1 MKLQTEST
9 SLHEVMLMG
18 RVLVADPI
26 EESAVA
32 KLEAAGLE
40 VVTRNHDTDGPI
52 EEQIKG
58 FDCVVVRSATKIT
71 KEVIDA
77 SDKLK
82 LVVRAGVG
90 LDNVDKAAAEA
101 KGVVVQNT
109 PEAPTVS
116 VAEMVFSLMFSLARN
131 ITQADSSMK
140 DERWEKKK
148 LQGTELWNKT
158 IGIVGFGRIGQEV
171 AKRAK
176 AFDMDVLAYDV
187 IDIDEACKEVGA
199 KRSDI
204 NTIIEQAD
212 YISLHVP
219 LLPQTKGMI
228 GEKELKTMKKTAYL
242 INTSRGGVVNEKAL
256 LDALNNGEIAGA
268 ALDVFENEPPVDWQL
283 IKHPRLVATPH
294 LASSTEEAQVRVGD
308 LTVQKVI
315 DGLK

>member
-1 MKLQTEST
+1 MKLRTESI

-158 IGIVGFGRIGQEV
+158 LGIVGFGRIGQEV

-256 LDALNNGEIAGA
+256 LDALINGEIAGA

-294 LASSTEEAQVRVGD
+294 LASSTGEAQVRVGD